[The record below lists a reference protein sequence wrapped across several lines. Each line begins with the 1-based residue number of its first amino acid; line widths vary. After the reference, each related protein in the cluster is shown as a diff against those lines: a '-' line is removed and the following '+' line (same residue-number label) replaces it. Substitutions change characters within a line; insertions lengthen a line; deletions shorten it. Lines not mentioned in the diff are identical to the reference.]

1 MSHHMTMGRQLV
13 GRALTT
19 RRAPRSSSHAR
30 GPLGTI
36 VRAWVRQQQA
46 QSVMCKAHRALHT
59 NTSRHRR
66 ASDPCC
72 CSRAVA
78 PDPLLP
84 LAVSTQL
91 PDGPG
96 DNDKLRPR
104 SSSSSS
110 WPLSGHSCASSCTG
124 ISSNTMTVVRQLQHR
139 RVDGVLGGRH
149 SAADHAGIPLH
160 PTIRLTRPGRES
172 ARVLLVGP
180 GCPARGELIV
190 DCTK

>member
-59 NTSRHRR
+59 QTQAGIDVQVVHAAAR
-66 ASDPCC
+66 ARS
-72 CSRAVA
+72 
-78 PDPLLP
+78 LP
-84 LAVSTQL
+84 TLYCPSL
-91 PDGPG
+91 YPHSSHGPG

-124 ISSNTMTVVRQLQHR
+124 IPSNTMTVVRQLQHR

-180 GCPARGELIV
+180 GCPARG
-190 DCTK
+190 D

>member
-30 GPLGTI
+30 GPLSTI
-36 VRAWVRQQQA
+36 VRPWVRQQQA
-46 QSVMCKAHRALHT
+46 QTEMCKAHRALHT

-72 CSRAVA
+72 CSRAFA

-91 PDGPG
+91 PRPRRQRQAATTVELQQLVATVRTQLHQQLYRQPFQHG
-96 DNDKLRPR
+96 DSRTPAPAAASMASSAFVSLRPMLPASCCIPPSASPQGR
-104 SSSSSS
+104 RDASSRPCRGSSTHSS
-110 WPLSGHSCASSCTG
+110 W
-124 ISSNTMTVVRQLQHR
+124 
-139 RVDGVLGGRH
+139 
-149 SAADHAGIPLH
+149 
-160 PTIRLTRPGRES
+160 
-172 ARVLLVGP
+172 
-180 GCPARGELIV
+180 ELIV

>member
-72 CSRAVA
+72 CSRAFA

-84 LAVSTQL
+84 LAVPTQL
-91 PDGPG
+91 P
-96 DNDKLRPR
+96 RPR
-104 SSSSSS
+104 RQRQ
-110 WPLSGHSCASSCTG
+110 AAT
-124 ISSNTMTVVRQLQHR
+124 TVELQQLVATVRRKKREERSKKVATVAGR
-139 RVDGVLGGRH
+139 REKRDALREK
-149 SAADHAGIPLH
+149 
-160 PTIRLTRPGRES
+160 RETRETPCLER
-172 ARVLLVGP
+172 RP
-180 GCPARGELIV
+180 R
-190 DCTK
+190 

>member
-72 CSRAVA
+72 CSRAFA

-91 PDGPG
+91 P
-96 DNDKLRPR
+96 RPR
-104 SSSSSS
+104 RQRQAATTVELQQLVATVRTQLRQQLYRHFFQHDDGRTPAPAPPSRWRSRRPSFCGRSRRHPVASHHPPHPPRTRERSRPPRGAWLSSS
-110 WPLSGHSCASSCTG
+110 WG
-124 ISSNTMTVVRQLQHR
+124 
-139 RVDGVLGGRH
+139 
-149 SAADHAGIPLH
+149 
-160 PTIRLTRPGRES
+160 
-172 ARVLLVGP
+172 
-180 GCPARGELIV
+180 LIV
-190 DCTK
+190 DCNK

>member
-1 MSHHMTMGRQLV
+1 MSHHMPMGRQLV

-66 ASDPCC
+66 ASGPCC

-91 PDGPG
+91 P
-96 DNDKLRPR
+96 RPR
-104 SSSSSS
+104 RQRQAATTVE
-110 WPLSGHSCASSCTG
+110 LQQLVATVRTHSCASSCTG
-124 ISSNTMTVVRQLQHR
+124 IPSNTMTVVRQLQHR